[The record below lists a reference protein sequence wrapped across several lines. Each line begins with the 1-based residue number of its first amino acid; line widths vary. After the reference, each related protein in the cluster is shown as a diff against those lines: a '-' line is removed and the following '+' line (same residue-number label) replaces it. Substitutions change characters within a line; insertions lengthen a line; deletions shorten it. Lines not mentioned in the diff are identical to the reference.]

1 MLKTASFVKQ
11 SLTLIPIVLS
21 ASVNAANTASTNAEL
36 ETMVVTATPGRTQAV
51 KDVQASIEVI
61 TQQRLNTL
69 SLRTLPQVL
78 QYAVG
83 SGFVKD
89 TGTTSTIN
97 LRGSSNNQ
105 TLILVDGL
113 RRTGKYGTSDLTGIS
128 IENIQQIEIIRGPM
142 SALYG
147 ADSIGGV
154 INIITKT
161 PADTF
166 GATGSFTFGQ
176 AEHGQRD
183 TFITRAGVSTG
194 EFFGLKNRFS
204 AEVFNKNALQI
215 DRTVPTTTLKD
226 IQRYYINYAGTY
238 DLTPKRTLKW
248 TGEIMNQD
256 DTGVAVNGSKGTEV
270 EERMQF
276 NGFYDDVY
284 DWGSV
289 KLQGGYGQS
298 IAHVGRDANNPNVLE
313 KTNYKLGQIE
323 GFLNYYALDNLSLT
337 FGAGG
342 RFQEMDLSTFDR
354 TKFPGAQKR
363 NVFHVLSQMD
373 WDIINDVKLIAG
385 VRYDNFSDFGD
396 TINPRASLS
405 WSPSDFNFRFGYGQ
419 AFKAPEFV
427 NMYPVFTRNSLRGGL
442 TSTSIINGNPNLVP
456 ETAESME
463 VAGKYNFDYG
473 MVSGSFEA
481 IGHLSNYKNLIQY
494 VTLSTIRR
502 GRTVI
507 TSGENQNVGQ
517 AKIQGIETVL
527 NLGVKDYYNLISSYE
542 LLDAYDT
549 QNHVRLLDRSR
560 HAFRFQ
566 NIFHVHPQVDVSL
579 NGRFYAGYVGQN
591 ALRVPETAY
600 HQEFDAKVD
609 YSPTKWF
616 TAFAGVDNVF
626 NRLTP
631 FVMGSQGTPND
642 PGLRYY
648 YTGFNVSY

>member
-256 DTGVAVNGSKGTEV
+256 DTGVAVNGSKGAEV

-284 DWGSV
+284 NWGSV

-363 NVFHVLSQMD
+363 NVFHVL
-373 WDIINDVKLIAG
+373 
-385 VRYDNFSDFGD
+385 
-396 TINPRASLS
+396 
-405 WSPSDFNFRFGYGQ
+405 
-419 AFKAPEFV
+419 
-427 NMYPVFTRNSLRGGL
+427 
-442 TSTSIINGNPNLVP
+442 
-456 ETAESME
+456 
-463 VAGKYNFDYG
+463 
-473 MVSGSFEA
+473 GS
-481 IGHLSNYKNLIQY
+481 
-494 VTLSTIRR
+494 V
-502 GRTVI
+502 
-507 TSGENQNVGQ
+507 
-517 AKIQGIETVL
+517 
-527 NLGVKDYYNLISSYE
+527 DISS
-542 LLDAYDT
+542 
-549 QNHVRLLDRSR
+549 
-560 HAFRFQ
+560 
-566 NIFHVHPQVDVSL
+566 
-579 NGRFYAGYVGQN
+579 
-591 ALRVPETAY
+591 
-600 HQEFDAKVD
+600 
-609 YSPTKWF
+609 
-616 TAFAGVDNVF
+616 
-626 NRLTP
+626 
-631 FVMGSQGTPND
+631 
-642 PGLRYY
+642 
-648 YTGFNVSY
+648 